1 MITAVDNLI
10 RNKLTLGGAVRLP
23 EVGVL
28 NVVRRAAVRPT
39 KKSVIPPSR
48 NVELST
54 AEDPSALS
62 LVAMIAE
69 AAGCSEAQADEVYR
83 RWLTAK
89 RETGPFVIEGVGR
102 IDGERFAM
110 DAELD
115 AILNPHGHEPVA
127 VRRRSHWDVA
137 LWVVAAL
144 VVCLAVGCYWMVV
157 RDDDAV
163 DNRVETPAV
172 EQVAVEPAVQTPAQA
187 DSLAAPV
194 AESPAVEQPKPAVEQ
209 PKPAVEQPKPAVDP
223 AVMPVGQSTSGRSY
237 VVLGIFSSERNAR
250 RAATAAQAK
259 ADDLTLGLYSY
270 SDKLMVSVYESDDA
284 ADAQR
289 FINAHGGLFDGLW
302 VYRKK

>member
-1 MITAVDNLI
+1 MIAAVDNLV
-10 RNKLTLGGAVRLP
+10 RNELTLGRAVRLP

-28 NVVRRAAVRPT
+28 KVVRRAASRPT

-48 NVELST
+48 RVELST
-54 AEDPSALS
+54 ADDLSATS

-69 AAGCSEAQADEVYR
+69 AAGCSDAQADEVYR

-144 VVCLAVGCYWMVV
+144 VVCLAAGCYWMIV
-157 RDDDAV
+157 RDDGAAGNRV
-163 DNRVETPAV
+163 DNTPVVEK
-172 EQVAVEPAVQTPAQA
+172 VAAEPAVQTPTEA
-187 DSLAAPV
+187 DSLAAPAV
-194 AESPAVEQPKPAVEQ
+194 LPPAVEQPKPV
-209 PKPAVEQPKPAVDP
+209 VDV
-223 AVMPVGQSTSGRSY
+223 AVMPVGRSTSGRSY

-250 RAATAAQAK
+250 RAAADAQAK

-270 SDKLMVSVYESDDA
+270 SDKLMVSVYESDDT

-289 FINAHGGLFDGLW
+289 FINAHSGAFDGLW

>member
-1 MITAVDNLI
+1 MIAAVDNLV

-28 NVVRRAAVRPT
+28 KVVRRAAVRPT

-48 NVELST
+48 SVELST
-54 AEDPSALS
+54 ADEESVPS
-62 LVAMIAE
+62 LVAMIAQ
-69 AAGCSEAQADEVYR
+69 AAGCSETQADEVYR

-102 IDGERFAM
+102 IDGERFSM

-115 AILNPHGHEPVA
+115 AILNPHGHEPVT
-127 VRRRSHWDVA
+127 VRRRLHWDVA

-144 VVCLAVGCYWMVV
+144 VVCLAAGCYWMIV
-157 RDDDAV
+157 RDDDVV
-163 DNRVETPAV
+163 DNRVGTPAV
-172 EQVAVEPAVQTPAQA
+172 EQVAVEPAVQAVQTPAEA

-194 AESPAVEQPKPAVEQ
+194 AEPPAVEQ

-223 AVMPVGQSTSGRSY
+223 AVMPVVRSTSGRSY

-250 RAATAAQAK
+250 RAAAAAQAK
-259 ADDLTLGLYSY
+259 ADDLRLGLYHY

>member
-1 MITAVDNLI
+1 MIAAVDNLV

-28 NVVRRAAVRPT
+28 KVVRRAAIRPT

-48 NVELST
+48 RVELST
-54 AEDPSALS
+54 ADDPSALS

-115 AILNPHGHEPVA
+115 TILNPHGHEPVA

-137 LWVVAAL
+137 LWVVAVL
-144 VVCLAVGCYWMVV
+144 VVCLAAGCYWMVV
-157 RDDDAV
+157 RDDGAV
-163 DNRVETPAV
+163 GNRVEPSVA
-172 EQVAVEPAVQTPAQA
+172 EQAAVEPAGQTPAEA

-194 AESPAVEQPKPAVEQ
+194 AASPAVEQPKPAVD
-209 PKPAVEQPKPAVDP
+209 AT
-223 AVMPVGQSTSGRSY
+223 VMPVGRSTSGRSY

-250 RAATAAQAK
+250 SAIADAQAK

-289 FINAHGGLFDGLW
+289 FINAHGGVFDGLW

>member
-1 MITAVDNLI
+1 MSALSTMIAAVDNLV

-28 NVVRRAAVRPT
+28 KVVRRAASRPT

-48 NVELST
+48 RVELST
-54 AEDPSALS
+54 ADDPSATS

-69 AAGCSEAQADEVYR
+69 TAGCSEAQADEVYR

-89 RETGPFVIEGVGR
+89 RETVPFVIEGVGR

-144 VVCLAVGCYWMVV
+144 VVCLAAGCYWMIV
-157 RDDDAV
+157 RDDGG
-163 DNRVETPAV
+163 NRVEPSAARP
-172 EQVAVEPAVQTPAQA
+172 VAAEPVAQTPTEA
-187 DSLAAPV
+187 DSLAAP
-194 AESPAVEQPKPAVEQ
+194 AAVT
-209 PKPAVEQPKPAVDP
+209 PAVEQPKPAVD
-223 AVMPVGQSTSGRSY
+223 AAAMPVGRSTSGRNY
-237 VVLGIFSSERNAR
+237 VVLGIFSAERNAR
-250 RAATAAQAK
+250 RAIADAQAK
-259 ADDLTLGLYSY
+259 ADDLTLGLYRY
-270 SDKLMVSVYESDDA
+270 GDKLMVSVYESDDA

-289 FINAHGGLFDGLW
+289 FINAHSSAFDGLW

>member
-1 MITAVDNLI
+1 MIAAVDNLV
-10 RNKLTLGGAVRLP
+10 RNELTLGGAVRLP

-28 NVVRRAAVRPT
+28 KVVRCAALRPT
-39 KKSVIPPSR
+39 KKSVLPPSR
-48 NVELST
+48 RVELST
-54 AEDPSALS
+54 ADEPSALS

-89 RETGPFVIEGVGR
+89 RETVPFVIEGVGR
-102 IDGERFAM
+102 IDGERFKM

-127 VRRRSHWDVA
+127 VRCRSHWDVA

-144 VVCLAVGCYWMVV
+144 VVCLAAGCYWMIV
-157 RDDDAV
+157 RDDNAA
-163 DNRVETPAV
+163 DNRVKTPAA
-172 EQVAVEPAVQTPAQA
+172 EQVAAEPAVQAPTEA

-194 AESPAVEQPKPAVEQ
+194 VESPAVEQLKPAI
-209 PKPAVEQPKPAVDP
+209 EQPKPAVDA
-223 AVMPVGQSTSGRSY
+223 AVMPVGRSTSGRSY
-237 VVLGIFSSERNAR
+237 VVLGIFSSEQNAR
-250 RAATAAQAK
+250 RAAVAAQAK
-259 ADDLTLGLYSY
+259 ANDLTLGLYSY

-289 FINAHGGLFDGLW
+289 FINAHGGVFDGLW

>member
-1 MITAVDNLI
+1 MIAAVDNLI

-28 NVVRRAAVRPT
+28 KVVRRAASRPT
-39 KKSVIPPSR
+39 KKSLIPPSR
-48 NVELST
+48 RVELST
-54 AEDPSALS
+54 ADDPSATS
-62 LVAMIAE
+62 VVAMIVE

-89 RETGPFVIEGVGR
+89 RETGPFVIDGVGR
-102 IDGERFAM
+102 IDGDRFAM

-144 VVCLAVGCYWMVV
+144 VVCLAAGCYWMIV
-157 RDDDAV
+157 RDDPV
-163 DNRVETPAV
+163 DVNREEKPAV
-172 EQVAVEPAVQTPAQA
+172 EQAATEQVEAEPAAQTAAEA

-194 AESPAVEQPKPAVEQ
+194 AEPQ
-209 PKPAVEQPKPAVDP
+209 AVEQPKPAVDA
-223 AVMPVGQSTSGRSY
+223 AVMPVERSTSGRCY
-237 VVLGIFSSERNAR
+237 VVLGIFSTERNAR
-250 RAATAAQAK
+250 RAAADAQAK
-259 ADDLTLGLYSY
+259 ADDLTLGLYNY

-284 ADAQR
+284 DAAQR
-289 FINAHGGLFDGLW
+289 FINAHGGVFDGLW

>member
-1 MITAVDNLI
+1 MIAAVDNLV
-10 RNKLTLGGAVRLP
+10 RNELTLGGAVQLP

-28 NVVRRAAVRPT
+28 KVVRCAAVRPT

-48 NVELST
+48 RVELST
-54 AEDPSALS
+54 ADEPSSLS

-89 RETGPFVIEGVGR
+89 RETGSFVIEGVGR
-102 IDGERFAM
+102 IDGERFKM

-115 AILNPHGHEPVA
+115 AILNPHGHEPVT

-144 VVCLAVGCYWMVV
+144 VVCLAAGCYWMIV
-157 RDDDAV
+157 RDDHTTG
-163 DNRVETPAV
+163 NRVEKPAA
-172 EQVAVEPAVQTPAQA
+172 EQVAAEPAVQTPVEA

-194 AESPAVEQPKPAVEQ
+194 AESPV
-209 PKPAVEQPKPAVDP
+209 VEQPKPAVDP
-223 AVMPVGQSTSGRSY
+223 AVMPVGRSTSGRSY
-237 VVLGIFSSERNAR
+237 VVLGIFSSEQNAR
-250 RAATAAQAK
+250 RAAVDAQAK

-270 SDKLMVSVYESDDA
+270 SDKFMVSVYESDDA

-289 FINAHGGLFDGLW
+289 FINTHGGVFDGLW

>member
-1 MITAVDNLI
+1 MIAAVDNLV
-10 RNKLTLGGAVRLP
+10 RNELTLGGAVRLP

-28 NVVRRAAVRPT
+28 KVVRHAAVRPT

-48 NVELST
+48 RVELST
-54 AEDPSALS
+54 ADDPSVLS

-144 VVCLAVGCYWMVV
+144 VVCLAAGCYWMIV
-157 RDDDAV
+157 RDDRTADKRV
-163 DNRVETPAV
+163 DTLAA
-172 EQVAVEPAVQTPAQA
+172 EQVAAEPVAAEPAVQTPAGA

-194 AESPAVEQPKPAVEQ
+194 AVT
-209 PKPAVEQPKPAVDP
+209 PAVEQPKPAVD
-223 AVMPVGQSTSGRSY
+223 AAAMPVGRSTSGRSY
-237 VVLGIFSSERNAR
+237 VVLGIFSAERNAR
-250 RAATAAQAK
+250 RAIADAQAK

-289 FINAHGGLFDGLW
+289 FINAHGGVFDGLW